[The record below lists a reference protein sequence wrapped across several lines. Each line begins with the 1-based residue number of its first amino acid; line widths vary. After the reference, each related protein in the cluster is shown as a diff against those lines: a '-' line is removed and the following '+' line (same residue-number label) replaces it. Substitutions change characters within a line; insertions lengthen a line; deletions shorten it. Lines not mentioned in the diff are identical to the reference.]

1 MSIVIAD
8 DHERERTWLTKL
20 LRDNMAELGPIH
32 EATDGQQAVD
42 LTISCNPALV
52 ILDIEMPVLSGMKAA
67 EKILARLPQTG
78 IIILSHHQDEIWV
91 RQLWRMVPHDG
102 AFGYVLK
109 DSSDEQVIQAVQAV
123 LTGDCWVHPRI
134 QKILKRS
141 ESGPGSFTDNEFQ
154 VLAYIAL
161 GLTDRAIAKRLFLTE
176 KAIQSRLKSVYQ
188 KLGMPLKGTS
198 DDDEFNHRC
207 RTLNIAFRRGL
218 INKLELD
225 EWESTFLDNTKRT
238 LSD

>member
-1 MSIVIAD
+1 MPIVIAD
-8 DHERERTWLTKL
+8 DHERERTWLNKL
-20 LRDNMAELGPIH
+20 LSERVSNLMPVH

-42 LTISCNPALV
+42 LALSCAPPLV

-78 IIILSHHQDEIWV
+78 IIMLSHHQDEVWV
-91 RQLWRMVPHDG
+91 RQLWRIVPPDG

-109 DSSDEQVIQAVQAV
+109 DSSDDQVIQAVNAV
-123 LTGDCWVHPRI
+123 LSGDCWIHPRI

-141 ESGPGSFTDNEFQ
+141 ESGPGSLTNNEFE
-154 VLAYIAL
+154 VLAYISL
-161 GLTDRAIAKRLFLTE
+161 GLTDRAIARRLYLTE

-188 KLGMPLKGTS
+188 KLGMPTNGSS

-207 RTLNIAFRRGL
+207 RTLNIALRRGL
-218 INKLELD
+218 INKFELE
-225 EWESTFLDNTKRT
+225 EWESKVT
-238 LSD
+238 SEPM